1 VVEEDSVRLR
11 LREAPLALCGALLAA
26 GDGRRLHHLAL
37 DLDCP
42 AAEAAQGPEK
52 VRCARCLGW

>member
-1 VVEEDSVRLR
+1 MRLR